1 MTTNQQRVIFI
12 TGASSG
18 IGYETALAFVKNGDV
33 VVGTARRADRLAQLQ
48 TVTAGLA
55 GTFVPVVADVQSA
68 DDLGRAVQTTVEQ
81 FGKVDVLVA
90 NAGVGHRG
98 ELVGAEWDALET
110 LLRTN
115 IDGVIHSIRACVPA
129 MPRGGQIIVISSVA
143 YNLVSPYT
151 ALYAASK
158 AFVSSLARSLRLEL
172 QEQQIAVTD
181 MLVGRVA
188 TEFNE
193 KRLGKG
199 GRGGGFPSAMPADYV
214 AERVLKATKSRR
226 KTITLRWI
234 DRLLVFG
241 NLILPD
247 VIGRIALKQ
256 YR

>member
-1 MTTNQQRVIFI
+1 MTDKRRVIFI

-18 IGYETALAFVKNGDV
+18 IGYETALAFVKRGDN
-33 VVGTARRADRLAQLQ
+33 VVGTARRADRLDQLREETQ
-48 TVTAGLA
+48 NLTGEFL
-55 GTFVPVVADVQSA
+55 PVVADVQSA
-68 DDLGRAVQTTVEQ
+68 EDLQQAVDVAVQH
-81 FGKVDVLVA
+81 FGKIDVLIA

-98 ELVGAEWDALET
+98 ALVSSEWDSLEV

-115 IDGVIHSIRACVPA
+115 IDGVIHTIRAGVPV
-129 MPRGGQIIVISSVA
+129 MSDGGQVIIISSVA

-151 ALYAASK
+151 ALYAATK
-158 AFVSSLARSLRLEL
+158 AFVSSLSRSLRLEL
-172 QEQQIAVTD
+172 NELNIAVTD
-181 MLVGRVA
+181 MLVGRVQ

-199 GRGGGFPSAMPADYV
+199 GRGSGFPSAMPAEYV
-214 AERVLKATKSRR
+214 AECVVKATKSRR

-234 DRLLVFG
+234 DRLLVLG

-247 VIGRIALKQ
+247 IIGRMALKQ

>member
-1 MTTNQQRVIFI
+1 MTNTRRVIFI

-33 VVGTARRADRLAQLQ
+33 VVGTARRADRLDQLRDATQ
-48 TVTAGLA
+48 GLA
-55 GTFVPVVADVQSA
+55 GEFLPVVADVQSA
-68 DDLGRAVQTTVEQ
+68 DDLRNAISTAVQS
-81 FGKVDVLVA
+81 FGKIDVLIA

-98 ELVGAEWDALET
+98 DLVNAEWEPLET

-115 IDGVIHSIRACVPA
+115 IDGVIHTIRAGVPV
-129 MPRGGQIIVISSVA
+129 MPDGGQIIIISSVA

-151 ALYAASK
+151 ASYAASK
-158 AFVSSLARSLRLEL
+158 AFVSSLSRSLRLEL
-172 QEQQIAVTD
+172 QDRKIAVTD
-181 MLVGRVA
+181 MLVGRVQ

-199 GRGGGFPSAMPADYV
+199 GRGSGFPSAMSADYV
-214 AERVLKATKSRR
+214 AERVVKATKSRR

-234 DRLLVFG
+234 DRLLVLG

-247 VIGRIALKQ
+247 VIGRMALKQ

>member
-1 MTTNQQRVIFI
+1 MTNTKRVIFI

-18 IGYETALAFVKNGDV
+18 IGYETALAFVKKGNI
-33 VVGTARRADRLAQLQ
+33 VVGTARRADRLDQLRNA
-48 TVTAGLA
+48 TRGLA
-55 GTFVPVVADVQSA
+55 GEFMPVVADVQSA
-68 DDLGRAVQTTVEQ
+68 DELKQAIDTAVQH
-81 FGKVDVLVA
+81 FGKVDVLIA

-98 ELVGAEWDALET
+98 DLVGAEWTSLEV

-115 IDGVIHSIRACVPA
+115 IDGVIHTIRAGVPA
-129 MPRGGQIIVISSVA
+129 MPSGGQIIIISSVA

-151 ALYAASK
+151 AVYAASK
-158 AFVSSLARSLRLEL
+158 AFVSSLSRSLRLEL
-172 QEQQIAVTD
+172 ADQQIAVTD

-193 KRLGKG
+193 KRLGKS
-199 GRGGGFPSAMPADYV
+199 GRGGSFPSAMPADYV
-214 AERVLKATKSRR
+214 AECVVKATKSRR

-234 DRLLVFG
+234 DRLLVIA

-247 VIGRIALKQ
+247 MIGRMALKQ

>member
-1 MTTNQQRVIFI
+1 MTEAKRVIFI

-18 IGYETALAFVKNGDV
+18 IGYETALAFVKNGDI
-33 VVGTARRADRLAQLQ
+33 VVGTARRADRLMALQ
-48 TVTAGLA
+48 EATSGLS
-55 GTFVPVVADVQSA
+55 GIFFPVVADVQSA
-68 DDLGRAVQTTVEQ
+68 DDLVVAVRATVEQ
-81 FGKVDVLVA
+81 FGKIDVLIA

-98 ELVGAEWDALET
+98 DLVGAEWDSLET

-115 IDGVIHSIRACVPA
+115 IDGVIHSIRASVPA
-129 MPRGGQIIVISSVA
+129 MPKGGHIIIISSVA

-158 AFVSSLARSLRLEL
+158 AFVSSLSRSLRLEL
-172 QEQQIAVTD
+172 QDQQIAVTD

-214 AERVLKATKSRR
+214 AERILKATKSRR

-247 VIGRIALKQ
+247 VIGRMALKQ